1 MQPFLYSAYT
11 AKYLAAWDDA
21 MYMNCEIKRGQC
33 CTTVKEL
40 SAINQ
45 RTLQQTRAVLNRL
58 VSTNDITIEAPPQFC
73 ILTLTNYDELQPV
86 GKPPAD
92 SFSDR
97 PTLAVGEFHHLRTYC
112 GPASSMT
119 KSSRSVFISS
129 VTSTAISSK
138 DIRPLLHQPF

>member
-33 CTTVKEL
+33 CT
-40 SAINQ
+40 
-45 RTLQQTRAVLNRL
+45 VLNRL

>member
-45 RTLQQTRAVLNRL
+45 RTLQQTRTVLNRL

-73 ILTLTNYDELQPV
+73 ILTLTNYDERAAGRQT
-86 GKPPAD
+86 A
-92 SFSDR
+92 
-97 PTLAVGEFHHLRTYC
+97 C
-112 GPASSMT
+112 G
-119 KSSRSVFISS
+119 
-129 VTSTAISSK
+129 
-138 DIRPLLHQPF
+138 

>member
-21 MYMNCEIKRGQC
+21 MDMNCEIKRGQC

-45 RTLQQTRAVLNRL
+45 RTLQQTRTVLNRL

-73 ILTLTNYDELQPV
+73 ILTLTNYDELQP
-86 GKPPAD
+86 AN
-92 SFSDR
+92 R
-97 PTLAVGEFHHLRTYC
+97 LRIV
-112 GPASSMT
+112 SL
-119 KSSRSVFISS
+119 
-129 VTSTAISSK
+129 TA
-138 DIRPLLHQPF
+138 RPLPLESSTILGHTVVLPLQ

>member
-45 RTLQQTRAVLNRL
+45 RTLQQTRTVLNRL

-92 SFSDR
+92 SFSIVRNKHSDIIEGYQAAA
-97 PTLAVGEFHHLRTYC
+97 PPALLTAVLQIEPHSIGEMTSHSSPVGLSLR
-112 GPASSMT
+112 SS
-119 KSSRSVFISS
+119 
-129 VTSTAISSK
+129 
-138 DIRPLLHQPF
+138 

>member
-21 MYMNCEIKRGQC
+21 MYMNCDIKRGQC

-45 RTLQQTRAVLNRL
+45 RTLQQTRTVLNRL

-73 ILTLTNYDELQPV
+73 
-86 GKPPAD
+86 
-92 SFSDR
+92 
-97 PTLAVGEFHHLRTYC
+97 
-112 GPASSMT
+112 
-119 KSSRSVFISS
+119 SRSANRLRIVSL
-129 VTSTAISSK
+129 TA
-138 DIRPLLHQPF
+138 RPLPLESSTILGHTVVLPLQ